1 MLKNLRPKLLL
12 ALLLGF
18 AASVQAEMFD
28 GFVILKT
35 EPVVKDFP
43 LHTAA
48 IKSNKLILEDFST
61 FVQELG
67 GTVKKHYLSAF
78 VGLHIEVDSADLDE
92 IRADDRVKS
101 VSPNSAVYIRDV
113 ANSWGVDRSDQRNL
127 PLDNSYNVPSG
138 GAGVHVYVVDTG
150 VTTTHQEFTNIGD
163 GFSAIANDPSTAD
176 CHGHGTH
183 VAGTVAGKTVGIAR
197 KATIH
202 PVRVLNCTGSGT
214 LQGIADG
221 IEWVIKNKKDP
232 AVINMSLG
240 GGANDAF
247 DTATNNAIKAGIT
260 VVAAAGNSS
269 DDACKYSPAR
279 VPGAVTVAAST
290 KTDTQ
295 ASFSSFGKCVDIY
308 APGEAINS
316 ASNTDNAGYRS
327 FNGTS
332 MAAPHVAGAAALILG
347 NSPTLKPADVADKLI
362 KDATPSK
369 ISNPG
374 AGTPNLLLYVQAAAT
389 NSLKVSAGD
398 DVLLKLPLD
407 YTTLVGKVT
416 SSSPLAWVKWKQLS
430 GPALANDIRTKD
442 AEYRLELSGLKV
454 GSYVFELSASD
465 GVTKASDEV
474 NVTVTKQETALLPYV
489 DAGEDITVKIPV
501 GNIVLDGVCRDAD
514 GYCKEMTWLFKTK
527 SLMKADYRGSK
538 LILSNLDVGRY
549 EFTLNCIDDQG
560 NVNED
565 TVVVNVTN

>member
-1 MLKNLRPKLLL
+1 MSLIP
-12 ALLLGF
+12 
-18 AASVQAEMFD
+18 E
-28 GFVILKT
+28 T

-407 YTTLVGKVT
+407 YTTLVRKVT